1 MYNIIASNSILIGM
15 NIKKFTLDNNNIL
28 DPLSCILRLIL
39 LKYKNKGTKLSVN
52 NNKISYNENTYVQ
65 GVVRALN
72 HDKRE
77 DLHNLYYPIQY
88 ACIWYPN
95 TIEENR
101 LLFKGALKGL
111 HVLLDVYESNSII
124 HHTLIHYIQIIN
136 NYLDNK
142 TDESISSNKSQIID
156 KLQVLWKPE
165 EISIIYELIKHINRL
180 HNKGERDLYIN
191 IVDQI
196 ILSKEEWVYNYI
208 LDISS
213 TYNK

>member
-1 MYNIIASNSILIGM
+1 MKQNLNEQNIIWKFLEKWKQRKLGKLAKSLI
-15 NIKKFTLDNNNIL
+15 KDNPQL
-28 DPLSCILRLIL
+28 EKDLR
-39 LKYKNKGTKLSVN
+39 
-52 NNKISYNENTYVQ
+52 
-65 GVVRALN
+65 
-72 HDKRE
+72 D
-77 DLHNLYYPIQY
+77 
-88 ACIWYPN
+88 
-95 TIEENR
+95 
-101 LLFKGALKGL
+101 
-111 HVLLDVYESNSII
+111 
-124 HHTLIHYIQIIN
+124 
-136 NYLDNK
+136 LDNK